1 MALNGAATTDPAVFT
16 VVETTDPAVFTG
28 TVIREHCVSS
38 RARAGRK
45 IAFISMVGR
54 KRWTGKCRDKAHATF

>member
-28 TVIREHCVSS
+28 TVMKEHCVSS

-45 IAFISMVGR
+45 MAFMSMAGR
-54 KRWTGKCRDKAHATF
+54 KPQTAQCRDKARATF